1 VSLPA
6 VRAYVERLANF
17 GQEDDQPRPSPAA
30 LESKPQ
36 TTENVAPQP
45 LPVPTPQPEKVEK
58 LEPQP
63 LKDDSAALAGT
74 SVDGE
79 SAVPVDPQKKSG
91 SNRTTEITGDKRA
104 IFKNR
109 PVVGTRS
116 EDGVGVRKMEIEI
129 YKAIHDRAI
138 TGVQVLSINDGVV
151 FLDGRVATPRQKLA
165 AVRAAMSVPGVKS
178 VRDRITID
186 Y

>member
-1 VSLPA
+1 
-6 VRAYVERLANF
+6 
-17 GQEDDQPRPSPAA
+17 
-30 LESKPQ
+30 
-36 TTENVAPQP
+36 
-45 LPVPTPQPEKVEK
+45 
-58 LEPQP
+58 
-63 LKDDSAALAGT
+63 
-74 SVDGE
+74 
-79 SAVPVDPQKKSG
+79 
-91 SNRTTEITGDKRA
+91 
-104 IFKNR
+104 
-109 PVVGTRS
+109 
-116 EDGVGVRKMEIEI
+116 MEIEI